1 MRRVEVWIS
10 DDGNLER
17 KADRA
22 KAHDLHNALP
32 ASATNS
38 NVKVL
43 DWHACLHIVENA
55 DVVLKHLKEFV
66 ALREDAG
73 RE

>member
-1 MRRVEVWIS
+1 MRRVEVWVS

-17 KADRA
+17 RADRA

-32 ASATNS
+32 ASSTYS

-43 DWHACLHIVENA
+43 DWHACLHIVAEA
-55 DVVLKHLKEFV
+55 VERLKRR
-66 ALREDAG
+66 A
-73 RE
+73 